1 MKMNR
6 RQQLELMRRRLD
18 GELTPGSP
26 EAHQLEAL
34 CKDPARAAELAALE
48 RLAVE
53 LSALRT
59 PVPDA
64 AHDDGADF
72 VARVM
77 RKLPDRVPVRRSAL
91 GWLTRPF
98 ALRVTPALG
107 LAALG
112 ILVATGVLISRL
124 AGPRPQS
131 HTPSTAAASASP
143 APAPAPGPGD
153 PSVSLAQAPA
163 AANQLIEVRFMLSAP
178 NARAV
183 TLVGDFN
190 DWRSDDLT
198 LSDPDHDGVW
208 TLTLPLP
215 PGRHA
220 YQFVVDGGEGRPDP
234 NAVAVPDG
242 FGGQNSVLTI

>member
-1 MKMNR
+1 MMMKR

-18 GELTPGSP
+18 GELAPGSA
-26 EAHQLEAL
+26 EARELDAL
-34 CKDPARAAELAALE
+34 CKDPARAAELAALQ

-53 LSALRT
+53 LGALRT
-59 PVPDA
+59 PVP
-64 AHDDGADF
+64 DDGADF

-124 AGPRPQS
+124 AGPRP
-131 HTPSTAAASASP
+131 HPAAGSAAVSAPP
-143 APAPAPGPGD
+143 APAPVAGLD
-153 PSVSLAQAPA
+153 PSVSLAQAPT

>member
-1 MKMNR
+1 MSR
-6 RQQLELMRRRLD
+6 RRLLELMRRRLD
-18 GELTPGSP
+18 GELPAGSA
-26 EAHQLEAL
+26 EARELEAL
-34 CKDPARAAELAALE
+34 CQDPARAAELAALE
-48 RLAVE
+48 RLARE
-53 LSALRT
+53 LGALRT
-59 PVPDA
+59 PVPD
-64 AHDDGADF
+64 DADF

-77 RKLPDRVPVRRSAL
+77 RALPDRVPARRSAL

-112 ILVATGVLISRL
+112 ILVATGVLVARL
-124 AGPRPQS
+124 AGPRPS
-131 HTPSTAAASASP
+131 ASRAASAPSP
-143 APAPAPGPGD
+143 PPPMPDPGLSGAPAPAP
-153 PSVSLAQAPA
+153 
-163 AANQLIEVRFMLSAP
+163 QLIEVRFMLSAP
-178 NARAV
+178 DARAV

-190 DWRSDDLT
+190 DWRTDDLT

-215 PGRHA
+215 PGHHT

-242 FGGQNSVLTI
+242 FGGHNSVLTI

>member
-1 MKMNR
+1 MMKR
-6 RQQLELMRRRLD
+6 RDQLELMRRRLD
-18 GELTPGSP
+18 DELPPGSA
-26 EAHQLEAL
+26 EARELEAL
-34 CKDPARAAELAALE
+34 CQDPARAAELAALE

-53 LSALRT
+53 LGALRT
-59 PVPDA
+59 PVP
-64 AHDDGADF
+64 DDGADF

-77 RKLPDRVPVRRSAL
+77 RRLPDRVPARRSAL

-124 AGPRPQS
+124 AGPRPQ
-131 HTPSTAAASASP
+131 PAASSASVSTPP
-143 APAPAPGPGD
+143 APAPVAPLDPG
-153 PSVSLAQAPA
+153 VSLAQAPTA
-163 AANQLIEVRFMLSAP
+163 TNQLTSQLIEVRFMLSAP

-190 DWRSDDLT
+190 DWRGDELT